1 MHLPTIQPTIS
12 QEEARAV
19 DAVFL
24 ERREREEGIKRVEEA
39 IEALHKKAEERLASL
54 PPALQQEYRQLQD
67 NNKKMEHQVTQMQS
81 ELERMNHA
89 V

>member
-1 MHLPTIQPTIS
+1 M
-12 QEEARAV
+12 
-19 DAVFL
+19 